1 MESKTE
7 TRQDWKKKKE
17 KVVTLMSKL
26 IEVKLE
32 DSYIVISLKKK
43 VRFKIHISSMFNMSL
58 PRREE

>member
-1 MESKTE
+1 
-7 TRQDWKKKKE
+7 
-17 KVVTLMSKL
+17 MSKL

-43 VRFKIHISSMFNMSL
+43 FDLKYIWAVCLDMSL